1 MKSRHIPT
9 FPGLCKQDGSVYRTV
24 PPLSPSK
31 HAPESASVRAHIYIF
46 FPSVMTKKMEDLTE
60 TGVLFIF
67 AFILNSDR

>member
-9 FPGLCKQDGSVYRTV
+9 FPGLCKQDGNVYRTV

-31 HAPESASVRAHIYIF
+31 HAPESASVRAHTF
-46 FPSVMTKKMEDLTE
+46 FSSVMTKKMEDLTE

-67 AFILNSDR
+67 AFIVNSDR